1 MLTPG
6 GKEGQPLSFKET
18 PMLEGRILN
27 LAAGESGI
35 VSSVEAEAIVAG
47 ALGECAL
54 VTIRGQV
61 SEEFVA
67 GGVHYQLSGEDEGKI
82 TKIYHALRDEYQ
94 VDPKS
99 ITTSIIWG
107 KVVDKDNKEAIL
119 RELQELGLSN
129 YQEFRGAQGVLILA
143 DGQVLLKVPPEIREQ
158 IAAHYRWLRDFRK
171 ALDEYINLAIKNPK
185 EAQAK
190 RAEILKK
197 VPEEQREELSGQME
211 RAHWLA
217 SEINNGHLPSK
228 KQTETELDKK
238 NS

>member
-6 GKEGQPLSFKET
+6 IKEGQPLFFRET

-27 LAAGESGI
+27 LGAGESGI
-35 VSSVEAEAIVAG
+35 VSSVEAEAIIAG

-54 VTIRGQV
+54 VTMRGQTP
-61 SEEFVA
+61 EEFVA

-82 TKIYHALRDEYQ
+82 TRIYHALQDEYQ
-94 VDPKS
+94 ADPKS

-107 KVVDKDNKEAIL
+107 KVVDEDNREAIL
-119 RELQELGLSN
+119 RELGEIGLSD

-158 IAAHYRWLRDFRK
+158 IATHYRWLRDYRN
-171 ALDEYINLAIKNPK
+171 ALDEYIELALKNPE

-190 RAEILKK
+190 REEILGE
-197 VPEEQREELSGQME
+197 VPEEQREELSKQMD

-217 SEINNGHLPSK
+217 SEINSGHLPSK
-228 KQTETELDKK
+228 KQEEAELGKK
-238 NS
+238 NP